1 MDTTALAPHLHL
13 NAGAEKNMKKK
24 PAAKSAFFNPR
35 VLIGLAFCSIALL
48 LVLLAFALYPGGN
61 ALAQRTQQDQSN
73 VEENSPQETDAPAVI
88 GTCDTAG
95 PVEVEA
101 TAGTLG
107 PIAYP
112 DLSSAFTAITGGTH
126 QGVINV
132 EVCGNTT

>member
-48 LVLLAFALYPGGN
+48 LTLLAFSLYPGGN
-61 ALAQRTQQDQSN
+61 ALAQRPGQDQAG
-73 VEENSPQETDAPAVI
+73 VPLAEENSQQETGAPDVI

-107 PIAYP
+107 P
-112 DLSSAFTAITGGTH
+112 
-126 QGVINV
+126 
-132 EVCGNTT
+132 